1 MENARLFQAGQRRL
15 QELQALYDT
24 ALGLTSQRDLG
35 LLLKEIVR
43 RAVGLLG
50 AETGGIYLVDRG
62 REVLRL
68 TACHGYAEE
77 YIGVTLR
84 PGEGMAGRVFLSGE
98 PLIVD
103 DYRTW
108 EGRAAV
114 YEADQ
119 PFTAVLE
126 VPLKWQEEVIGVLAL
141 DADSAVETFTQADME
156 LATLFAQQAAIAI
169 QNARLYEEARQRS
182 LEQETL
188 REAVLALTTTL
199 KWGEVVERVLAQL
212 QRVVDYDTASIQLL
226 RCEQDEE
233 WLEIVGGRGFPNL
246 EEIVGLTFDPSRED
260 NPNREVIRT
269 RAPFIVGDAPQV
281 YQEFRRDPHA
291 PAGIRSWLGV
301 PMLVG
306 ERLIGMIVLDK
317 SEPGFYTPQHGRLAE
332 TFAAQAAIAME
343 NARLHE
349 EILDHA
355 ERLEQRVQERTAQL
369 AAERARLEATL
380 HSASDGIVVTDSA
393 GDIVQANPVAQAWL
407 TQTLVPEEAA
417 RLREA
422 VRSVAARAEERPT
435 ELLELA
441 GLDLE
446 VNAAPISETGSEAA
460 AVIAIHDVSHLK
472 SLDRMK
478 NRFVTNIS
486 HELRTPITTIK
497 LYAHLMRQRPDKWEH
512 YLETLA
518 READHQAHLVEDI
531 LEISRLDS
539 GRSEMRPR
547 PTPLDE
553 LTGAVVSSR
562 REQAQE
568 RGLALEYRPAEP
580 GPVALIDPDRMMQAL
595 GNLVE
600 NGIRHT
606 PEGGRVTLSTAKQE
620 ADGRAWATVT
630 IADTG
635 MGIPGEELPHI
646 FERFFRGAKPREMQL
661 SGTGLGLSI
670 VKEIVE
676 LHGGWVTVE
685 SEEGVGSTFV
695 VWLPLAE

>member
-1 MENARLFQAGQRRL
+1 
-15 QELQALYDT
+15 
-24 ALGLTSQRDLG
+24 
-35 LLLKEIVR
+35 
-43 RAVGLLG
+43 
-50 AETGGIYLVDRG
+50 
-62 REVLRL
+62 
-68 TACHGYAEE
+68 
-77 YIGVTLR
+77 
-84 PGEGMAGRVFLSGE
+84 
-98 PLIVD
+98 
-103 DYRTW
+103 
-108 EGRAAV
+108 
-114 YEADQ
+114 
-119 PFTAVLE
+119 
-126 VPLKWQEEVIGVLAL
+126 
-141 DADSAVETFTQADME
+141 
-156 LATLFAQQAAIAI
+156 
-169 QNARLYEEARQRS
+169 
-182 LEQETL
+182 
-188 REAVLALTTTL
+188 
-199 KWGEVVERVLAQL
+199 
-212 QRVVDYDTASIQLL
+212 
-226 RCEQDEE
+226 
-233 WLEIVGGRGFPNL
+233 
-246 EEIVGLTFDPSRED
+246 
-260 NPNREVIRT
+260 
-269 RAPFIVGDAPQV
+269 
-281 YQEFRRDPHA
+281 
-291 PAGIRSWLGV
+291 
-301 PMLVG
+301 MLVG

-407 TQTLVPEEAA
+407 TQTLAPEEAA